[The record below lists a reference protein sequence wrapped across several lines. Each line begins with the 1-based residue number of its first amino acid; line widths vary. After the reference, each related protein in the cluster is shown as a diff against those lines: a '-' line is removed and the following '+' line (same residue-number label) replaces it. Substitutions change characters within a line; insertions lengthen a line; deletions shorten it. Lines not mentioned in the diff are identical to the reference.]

1 MSNRL
6 IQIGRV
12 PLIPD
17 PDVAVKASQA
27 FSFNQD
33 QTKRVTDLGE
43 DCFGLWSTVRNG
55 IRGFV
60 DMLETAIQIRNLSTM
75 SDKSLADIGIRRDQ
89 LPQLYHGSGVDDLVR
104 RRRWVWLSDSER

>member
-27 FSFNQD
+27 FSFNQA
-33 QTKRVTDLGE
+33 QTERVALLGK
-43 DCFGLWSTVRNG
+43 DCFSLWSSLRNG
-55 IRGFV
+55 IRRFG
-60 DMLETAIQIRNLSTM
+60 DLLGRAIQIRNLSTM

-89 LPQLYHGSGVDDLVR
+89 LPQLYIGGGVDDLVGSQR
-104 RRRWVWLSDSER
+104 SVRSSDSER

>member
-17 PDVAVKASQA
+17 PDIAIKASQV
-27 FSFNQD
+27 FSNTQAQMNQ
-33 QTKRVTDLGE
+33 VIELGNAYL
-43 DCFGLWSTVRNG
+43 GLWSNLRNSF
-55 IRGFV
+55 RRFSELLDRASEV
-60 DMLETAIQIRNLSTM
+60 RNLSTM

-89 LPQLYHGSGVDDLVR
+89 LPQLYRDANFGDIAGR
-104 RRRWVWLSDSER
+104 RVPQRPNDRER

>member
-17 PDVAVKASQA
+17 PSVAVKASQA
-27 FSFNQD
+27 FSFSEA
-33 QTKRVTDLGE
+33 QTERVIELGTSYSS
-43 DCFGLWSTVRNG
+43 LLSIIRNG

-60 DMLETAIQIRNLSTM
+60 DTLERAIHIRNLSTM
-75 SDKSLADIGIRRDQ
+75 TDKNLADIGLRRDQ
-89 LPQLYHGSGVDDLVR
+89 LPQLYDGSGFDDIVGR
-104 RRRWVWLSDSER
+104 RRSVWLSDSER

>member
-17 PDVAVKASQA
+17 PVVALKASQA
-27 FSFNQD
+27 FSVSQA
-33 QTKRVTDLGE
+33 QTERVAHLGE
-43 DCFGLWSTVRNG
+43 AIFGLWSTLLNG
-55 IRGFV
+55 ISRFG
-60 DMLETAIQIRNLSTM
+60 DLLERANQVRNLSTM

-89 LPQLYHGSGVDDLVR
+89 LPQLYIGSGVEDLVA
-104 RRRWVWLSDSER
+104 SERSARSSDRER